1 MKSDNRKVAWE
12 FFKAGFVVI
21 LLGAVFGALYEID
34 WKIETKIIIGGIF
47 IMLALVAN
55 EVSRVFNL
63 NDHVSELHMKILL
76 QLILMGKKQGV
87 KEKVAEVYDEIV
99 EDEKKKKD
107 FRRKLTG
114 DIDLK
119 VSIGFVIAIAAVGL
133 ITVIIIQEFF

>member
-1 MKSDNRKVAWE
+1 MKSDNRKIGWE
-12 FFKAGFVVI
+12 FFKAGLIVV
-21 LLGAVFGALYEID
+21 LLGAVLGALYEID

-47 IMLALVAN
+47 FMIALVAN

-99 EDEKKKKD
+99 EDEKKKLD
-107 FRRKLTG
+107 FQRKLTG

-119 VSIGFVIAIAAVGL
+119 VSIGFVIAIAVVGL
-133 ITVIIIQEFF
+133 ITVIIIQELF